1 MTFALVCGG
10 LLCAVLNCFGVALN
24 CFGLVWV
31 AMACFGLLWLTLG
44 VVFGSGLL
52 WVASACGW
60 LLCVAVGCAGWFL
73 DFVFGLSLICS
84 NLPFDL
90 FWSFLDGV

>member
-1 MTFALVCGG
+1 M
-10 LLCAVLNCFGVALN
+10 NCFGVALN
-24 CFGLVWV
+24 CFELLWV
-31 AMACFGLLWLTLG
+31 AMACFGLLWLTLD
-44 VVFGSGLL
+44 VVFGSELL
-52 WVASACGW
+52 WVALVCGW

-90 FWSFLDGV
+90 FWSSLDGV

>member
-1 MTFALVCGG
+1 MAFALVCGG
-10 LLCAVLNCFGVALN
+10 LLCDVLNCFGVALN

-73 DFVFGLSLICS
+73 DFVFDPPLIC
-84 NLPFDL
+84 LFFDL
-90 FWSFLDGV
+90 FWFSLDGV